1 MNKKIKEITVIGV
14 FAAVG
19 FALMMAADLVPK
31 LPFVPSFL
39 TLDISDL
46 PALLATFMFGP
57 FAGVAVCLIKN
68 IIHLPFSGTMMV
80 GELSNFIIGSFF
92 CLVSGFV
99 YRFKRTRAGALI
111 AMTCGSIS
119 AGVACF
125 FTNLFII
132 YPLYYAFVVPKEAIL
147 GMCRMILPWITS
159 IEQSLIIFNLPF
171 TTAKCL
177 ICSIVTFF
185 LYKKLKRALRLD

>member
-68 IIHLPFSGTMMV
+68 IIHLPFSSTMMV
-80 GELSNFIIGSFF
+80 GELSNFIIGSAL
-92 CLVSGFV
+92 CLVSGYI
-99 YRFKRTRAGALI
+99 YRFKRTRAGAMI
-111 AMTCGSIS
+111 AMACGSVF

-125 FTNLFII
+125 FTNLFLI
-132 YPLYYAFVVPKEAIL
+132 YPLFYAFVVPKEVIL
-147 GMCRMILPWITS
+147 SMCRAILPWISS
-159 IEQSLIIFNLPF
+159 IEQSLLVFNVPF
-171 TTAKCL
+171 TTAKCF

-185 LYKKLKRALRLD
+185 VYKKLKKALRLD